1 MGDVLVLCYHAVS
14 DRWPDDLAVRP
25 ESLRR
30 QVAYALE
37 RGYEATTFT
46 QAVTDPPSSRT
57 VAVTF
62 DDGYRSV
69 VAHAFPVLAELAVPA
84 TLFVPTARIATEA
97 PMSWPG
103 IDHWLETPY
112 RDELI
117 GASWEEVAALAEAG
131 WEIGSHSHTHPHL
144 TQVDDTQLATELEAS
159 LAEIENRLGM
169 ACRSIAYPYG
179 DVDERVVR
187 AVGRAGYEAAAALPA
202 GRFERRPRPLLWP
215 RLMIPRGE
223 SDSAFR
229 RHTSQPMR
237 RLRSSAA
244 WAGFSGVVS
253 RSKSAVGRLSG
264 R

>member
-1 MGDVLVLCYHAVS
+1 MGDVLVLCYHGVS

-46 QAVTDPPSSRT
+46 RAVTDAPSSRT

-69 VAHAFPVLAELAVPA
+69 VANGFPVLAQLCVPA
-84 TLFVPTARIATEA
+84 TLFVPTARIATET

-112 RDELI
+112 RDELV
-117 GASWEEVAALAEAG
+117 GASWDELAALAAAG

-144 TQVDDTQLATELEAS
+144 TELDDTALAAELEAS
-159 LAEIENRLGM
+159 LAAIEGRLGIS
-169 ACRSIAYPYG
+169 CRSIAYPYG

-187 AVGRAGYEAAAALPA
+187 AVGRAGYEAAAALPV

-223 SDSAFR
+223 SDAAFR
-229 RHTSQPMR
+229 RHTSQTMR
-237 RLRSSAA
+237 RLRSSGA
-244 WAGFSGVVS
+244 WGGVSGVVS
-253 RSKSAVGRLSG
+253 GVKSAAGRIS
-264 R
+264 RR